1 VGEVIIVDD
10 ASTDNSLEKIRK
22 FNDSRIKLLMH
33 SKNLG
38 KGKSVSDGLS
48 AALLPFVII
57 QDADL
62 EYDPSEYDLLLEP
75 LLEGKADVVF
85 GSRFLSGRSRR
96 VLYYWHSL
104 GNSFLT
110 TLSNIFTNLNLTD
123 METCYKLMTKEV
135 AKSLAIKEPRFGIE
149 PEITAQIAAFR
160 VRVYEVAISYYGRT
174 YEEGKKITWKDGF
187 SAIRCIF
194 KYNLNSRKKK
204 FRKNFIQ
211 TRLTLKND

>member
-1 VGEVIIVDD
+1 MGEVIIVDD
-10 ASTDNSLEKIRK
+10 SSTDNSLDKIRT
-22 FNDSRIKLLMH
+22 FNDNRIKLFLH

-38 KGKSVSDGLS
+38 KGKSVSDGLN

-62 EYDPSEYDLLLEP
+62 EYDPSEYDLLLAP
-75 LLEGKADVVF
+75 LLEDKADVVF

-104 GNSFLT
+104 GNRLLT

-135 AKSLAIKEPRFGIE
+135 AKSLVIKEPRFGIE
-149 PEITAQIAAFR
+149 PEITAQIAAFG

-187 SAIRCIF
+187 SAFRCII

-204 FRKNFIQ
+204 FKKNFIQ

>member
-1 VGEVIIVDD
+1 MGEVIIVDD
-10 ASTDNSLEKIRK
+10 SSTDTSLEKIRK
-22 FNDSRIKLLMH
+22 FDDSRIKLLMH

-38 KGKSVSDGLS
+38 KGKSVSDGLN
-48 AALLPFVII
+48 AALFPFVII

-62 EYDPSEYDLLLEP
+62 EYDPSEYDLLLDP

-135 AKSLAIKEPRFGIE
+135 AKSLVIKEPRFGIE
-149 PEITAQIAAFR
+149 PEITAQVAAFG

-174 YEEGKKITWKDGF
+174 YEEGKKITWRDGF
-187 SAIRCIF
+187 SAIRCIL
-194 KYNLNSRKKK
+194 KYNMNSRKKE
-204 FRKNFIQ
+204 FRENFI
-211 TRLTLKND
+211 KNTINSQE

>member
-10 ASTDNSLEKIRK
+10 SSTDTSLEKIRK
-22 FNDSRIKLLMH
+22 FDDSRIKLLMH

-38 KGKSVSDGLS
+38 KGKSVSDGLN

-62 EYDPSEYDLLLEP
+62 EYDPSEYDLLLDP

-135 AKSLAIKEPRFGIE
+135 AKSLVIKEPRFGIE
-149 PEITAQIAAFR
+149 PEITAQVAAFG

-187 SAIRCIF
+187 SAIRCIL
-194 KYNLNSRKKK
+194 KYNLNSRKKE
-204 FRKNFIQ
+204 FRKNFI
-211 TRLTLKND
+211 KNTISSQE

>member
-1 VGEVIIVDD
+1 MGEVIIVDD
-10 ASTDNSLEKIRK
+10 SSTDTSLEKIRK
-22 FNDSRIKLLMH
+22 FDDSRIKLLMH

-38 KGKSVSDGLS
+38 KGKSVSDGLN

-62 EYDPSEYDLLLEP
+62 EYDPSEFDLLLVP

-135 AKSLAIKEPRFGIE
+135 AKSLVIKEPRFGIE
-149 PEITAQIAAFR
+149 PEITAQVAAFG

-187 SAIRCIF
+187 SAIRCIL
-194 KYNLNSRKKK
+194 KYNLNSRSEEHKELHQKH
-204 FRKNFIQ
+204 
-211 TRLTLKND
+211 D